1 MEIYPIA
8 ATQVNWG
15 IFTKACEKA
24 IGYNPT
30 RKLDA
35 EKLIVGTSESF
46 LMALDSFKNV
56 ESNIRIQKNFTMDH
70 ISISFLMILENNLYY
85 EMLENINQNLSI
97 IRSENFWDKNQVA
110 IVVTGPLLDW
120 KNICIEANHSFSLR
134 EFSYKI
140 YELLRNGG
148 YSNIFNDYRIIEKAD
163 GSKLFEKRY

>member
-1 MEIYPIA
+1 MLFRS
-8 ATQVNWG
+8 V
-15 IFTKACEKA
+15 FTKACEKS

-30 RKLDA
+30 RKLDS
-35 EKLIVGTSESF
+35 ENLVVGSPESF

-56 ESNIRIQKNFTMDH
+56 ESDVRNLKNFSSNH
-70 ISISFLMILENNLYY
+70 VSISFLMILENNLYY
-85 EMLENINQNLSI
+85 EVLENLNQNLAI
-97 IRSENFWDKNQVA
+97 IRSDNFWDKNQVA
-110 IVVTGPLLDW
+110 IILTGSLLEW
-120 KNICIEANHSFSLR
+120 KNICIEANYSLSLR